1 MSVKKLLL
9 VEDDEDLGNVLKQ
22 YLGIKGYDVSLERS
36 GEDGLISFREQHP
49 DLCVLDIALPKMT
62 GLELGRRIKLDNND
76 QPIVFLTARTS
87 KEFVLKGLQL
97 GADDYICKPFEPEEL
112 VLRINNIL
120 KRSGNG
126 NQEIL
131 SIGKYLFNP
140 DRLELKGYGNI
151 YRLTLKE
158 TELLRYLFEQKCKLV
173 KREDILLKLW
183 GENDYF
189 LGRSLDVFIS
199 RIRKYLKHDSGIKL
213 ETIRGI
219 GYIMKLNCD

>member
-22 YLGIKGYDVSLERS
+22 YLGIKGYDVSLARS

-49 DLCVLDIALPKMT
+49 DLCVLDITLPKMT
-62 GLELGRRIKLDNND
+62 GLELGKRIKLDNND
-76 QPIVFLTARTS
+76 QPLVFLTARTA
-87 KEFVLKGLQL
+87 KEDVLKGLQL

-126 NQEIL
+126 NQQIIR
-131 SIGKYLFNP
+131 IGKFQFNP
-140 DRLELKGYGNI
+140 DRLELKGYGNF

-158 TELLRYLFEQKCKLV
+158 SELLRYLFEQKCKLV

>member
-22 YLGIKGYDVSLERS
+22 YLGIKGYDVSLARS

-49 DLCVLDIALPKMT
+49 DLCVLDITLPKMT
-62 GLELGRRIKLDNND
+62 GLELGKRIKLDNND
-76 QPIVFLTARTS
+76 QPLVFLTARTA
-87 KEFVLKGLQL
+87 KEDVLKGLQL

-126 NQEIL
+126 NQQIIR
-131 SIGKYLFNP
+131 IGKFQFNP
-140 DRLELKGYGNI
+140 DRLELKGYDNF

-158 TELLRYLFEQKCKLV
+158 AELLSCLFEQKCKLV

-199 RIRKYLKHDSGIKL
+199 RIRKYLKHDPSIKL